1 MGTSIL
7 ETALVAVG
15 SGILG
20 VACGWLVQAII
31 SKNRIDQASTA
42 AQAKLDDVTT
52 QRDRFA
58 NKYSRS
64 RAKIESLQAANAKRS
79 AEFESVLKKSKL
91 LARNVLTLR
100 TERENTKIK
109 LGTLQNALSSF
120 RQRTTALQ
128 SEFEKI
134 QAFYKRELAK
144 SFEKRKLLEKEVK
157 EARSEQESFAEL
169 VESATLEHGSDEN
182 MIVAAQLRLGQLQV
196 LESNVSKLEAENEN
210 LNREVVRIK
219 KEFEARERDLS
230 KLEELRI
237 HNEQLVRGVEV
248 LEGSRKEHETD
259 AERYRQ
265 QADQS
270 EKQSDTLRLKLA
282 DLEKNFVAIEKQ
294 QDQVLKNARK
304 AAVVPMLRN
313 QR

>member
-7 ETALVAVG
+7 EIAMVAVG
-15 SGILG
+15 GGILG
-20 VACGWLVQAII
+20 AACGWLVQAII
-31 SKNRIDQASTA
+31 SKTRIDQVSTA

-58 NKYSRS
+58 SKYSRS
-64 RAKIESLQAANAKRS
+64 RAKIQSLQAAYAKRS
-79 AEFESVLKKSKL
+79 TEFQSVLKKSKL
-91 LARNVLTLR
+91 LAKNVLTLR

-109 LGTLQNALSSF
+109 LGTLQNALGSL

-128 SEFEKI
+128 SEFEKT
-134 QAFYKRELAK
+134 QEFYKRELVK
-144 SFEKRKLLEKEVK
+144 SSEKRKLLEKEIK

-169 VESATLEHGSDEN
+169 VESATLEHGSEEN
-182 MIVAAQLRLGQLQV
+182 MVVAAQLRLGQLQV
-196 LESNVSKLEAENEN
+196 LERNVSKLEAENED
-210 LNREVVRIK
+210 LNCEVVRIK

-230 KLEELRI
+230 ELEELRI
-237 HNEQLVRGVEV
+237 HNEQLVRGVEA
-248 LEGSRKEHETD
+248 LEGSRKEYETA

-270 EKQSDTLRLKLA
+270 EEQSDTLRLKLA

-304 AAVVPMLRN
+304 AAVVPMLRK